1 VNDVGLHWQP
11 TNFIRGIWPPPK
23 KEGSCTS
30 IGNWS
35 AYSHAN
41 LNYLD
46 GHHRGYWVAGLL
58 LQCILTHDK
67 NISRLVLQS
76 PRPKGQKSNQIL
88 QFKRLLKK
96 VLSKY
101 KSKRIYIYIHINCR
115 DSMSHEVERGYLWYL
130 LIFWQA
136 VFCIRAS
143 LEWGLYSTKSH
154 QKHERGTWS
163 VWRSWIV

>member
-1 VNDVGLHWQP
+1 MITGSNPPTSHRTWKTSMSCMSCEQCMTALAP
-11 TNFIRGIWPPPK
+11 TNFIRGIWPPPII
-23 KEGSCTS
+23 EATCTS

-35 AYSHAN
+35 AYSHTN

-46 GHHRGYWVAGLL
+46 GHHRSYWVGGLLL

-76 PRPKGQKSNQIL
+76 PRPKGQKSNQIF

-101 KSKRIYIYIHINCR
+101 KCKRIYIYITHKLQRFNV
-115 DSMSHEVERGYLWYL
+115 SRGWKRLLWYL
-130 LIFWQA
+130 LILTS
-136 VFCIRAS
+136 CI
-143 LEWGLYSTKSH
+143 LH
-154 QKHERGTWS
+154 
-163 VWRSWIV
+163 

>member
-1 VNDVGLHWQP
+1 MITGSNPPTSHRTWKNKHVLHCPVNDVGLHWQP

-23 KEGSCTS
+23 LEGTCTS

-41 LNYLD
+41 LSYLD
-46 GHHRGYWVAGLL
+46 GHHRSYWVGGLLL

-76 PRPKGQKSNQIL
+76 PRPKGQKSNQIF

-101 KSKRIYIYIHINCR
+101 KCKRIYIYIYIYTHKLQRFN
-115 DSMSHEVERGYLWYL
+115 VTRGWKRLLWYL
-130 LIFWQA
+130 LILTS
-136 VFCIRAS
+136 CI
-143 LEWGLYSTKSH
+143 LH
-154 QKHERGTWS
+154 
-163 VWRSWIV
+163 